1 MKYEAPNSNYEKFF
15 QKMLEFKTLEVNKW
29 NKNHLIGYFCQKYY
43 DKYNEQ
49 YSFKFNTEQP
59 SKCFEVF
66 TINKI
71 LIGLTSD
78 SVIIKQ
84 YIDWVFNTKVKNA
97 KRKLTS
103 ISFLTNESEM
113 NFFKTKY
120 LNNSFQID
128 RTTILPDNVKAIT
141 NLSTYGDLAFM
152 LAIDCEESNKIKE
165 LLTSMG
171 FDINVLSKVK

>member
-15 QKMLEFKTLEVNKW
+15 QKMLEFKSLDSSKW

-43 DKYNEQ
+43 DKYNEL
-49 YSFKFNTEQP
+49 YNFKFNTEQP
-59 SKCFEVF
+59 SKCFEIF
-66 TINKI
+66 IMNKI
-71 LIGLTSD
+71 LIGLSSD
-78 SVIIKQ
+78 PVIIKK
-84 YIDWVFNTKVKNA
+84 YIDWVFDTKVKNA

-120 LNNSFQID
+120 LNNSFQVD
-128 RTTILPDNVKAIT
+128 RTTSLPDNVKSIVSL
-141 NLSTYGDLAFM
+141 NTYGDLAFM

-165 LLTSMG
+165 LLASIN
-171 FDINVLSKVK
+171 FDISILSKVK

>member
-1 MKYEAPNSNYEKFF
+1 
-15 QKMLEFKTLEVNKW
+15 
-29 NKNHLIGYFCQKYY
+29 
-43 DKYNEQ
+43 
-49 YSFKFNTEQP
+49 
-59 SKCFEVF
+59 
-66 TINKI
+66 
-71 LIGLTSD
+71 
-78 SVIIKQ
+78 
-84 YIDWVFNTKVKNA
+84 
-97 KRKLTS
+97 
-103 ISFLTNESEM
+103 M